1 MQQLMDRKDQ
11 ELSAALSGATQHH
24 FESLRD
30 DLQCGSWQHQQGGE
44 VEEESDG
51 VRSNHSQTESD
62 LLNPRGA
69 YASYHVE
76 GGGNKRCDV
85 DEDER

>member
-11 ELSAALSGATQHH
+11 ELSAALSGADSLQHH

-30 DLQCGSWQHQQGGE
+30 DLQRGTWPQGGG
-44 VEEESDG
+44 EEEEGDG

-69 YASYHVE
+69 YTSCRLE
-76 GGGNKRCDV
+76 RDGDKGSGV